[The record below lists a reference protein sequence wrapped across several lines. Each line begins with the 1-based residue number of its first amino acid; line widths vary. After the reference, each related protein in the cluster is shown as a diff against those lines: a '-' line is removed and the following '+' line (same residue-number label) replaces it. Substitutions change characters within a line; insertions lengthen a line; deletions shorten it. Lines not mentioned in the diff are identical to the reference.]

1 MTRTRV
7 ALDNC
12 LSERLVEALNTL
24 YGHQGFE
31 FVHVSKLVPPKTKD
45 EHWADVYKTFRGR
58 IVISG
63 DCKIAYRPHEA
74 VAFIDNGFTCFF
86 PSKGWGGLRGHEQA
100 AVLVHHWPMMM
111 QWAQDNPEPACW
123 RFPLHCKPGDIRL
136 TCAPMQKLEIP
147 TEVLEQTPRRRD
159 RGGA

>member
-7 ALDNC
+7 ALDSC

-31 FVHVSKLVPPKTKD
+31 FLHVNKLVPAKTKD
-45 EHWADVYKTFRGR
+45 EHWADVYKTFRGK

-74 VAFIDNGFTCFF
+74 VAFIDNGFVCFF
-86 PSKGWGGLRGHEQA
+86 PCKGWGELRGHEQA
-100 AVLVHHWPMMM
+100 AVLVHHWPMMVL
-111 QWAQDNPEPACW
+111 WAKENPAPACW
-123 RFPLHCKPGDIRL
+123 RFSFGGKSGDLKLID
-136 TCAPMQKLEIP
+136 APMRKLEIP
-147 TEVLEQTPRRRD
+147 DDVLEATPRRVAKRQV
-159 RGGA
+159 